1 MSWIVVESNHGIRIV
16 WDDED
21 GTGMTLGEYRDTYD
35 SLLLAIDSALEAV
48 KTEKDD
54 RGFYWPSST
63 AAQKALRLVK
73 AAEKAWKAKQSLV
86 CPCCKQIVPTKK

>member
-1 MSWIVVESNHGIRIV
+1 MSWIVDESRHGIRIV

-21 GTGMTLGEYRDTYD
+21 GTGMTLGEYRGTDD
-35 SLLLAIDSALEAV
+35 SSLSAIDSALEAV

-54 RGFYWPSST
+54 RGFYWPSIT

-73 AAEKAWKAKQSLV
+73 AAEKAWNAKQPLV
-86 CPCCKQIVPTKK
+86 CPCCKQVVPTKK